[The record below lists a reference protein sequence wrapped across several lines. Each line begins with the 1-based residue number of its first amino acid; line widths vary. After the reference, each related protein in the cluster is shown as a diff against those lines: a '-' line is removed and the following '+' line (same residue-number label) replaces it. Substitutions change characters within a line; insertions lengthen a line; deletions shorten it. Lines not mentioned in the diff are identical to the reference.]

1 MITRDNAL
9 VQVDGVVFSQVLDV
23 ARAAYEVR
31 DLERAVLNLPM
42 TNIRTVMG
50 RTPAWRPPSGPLS
63 F

>member
-1 MITRDNAL
+1 M
-9 VQVDGVVFSQVLDV
+9 VFSQVLDV